1 MLPLSFALFACGG
14 LYDSGGS
21 IVDSDDTDV
30 AAVPETGDTDVNEQ
44 IDTGEPDD
52 TDVDPDDGVACHAWD
67 PLEIDSWTRVYD
79 VKYQAKKGT
88 ETHTG
93 GGLDVDADGNPMF
106 IVDIDTGVEGGAPG
120 TYGYACDLDQPGA
133 YLTEANTTIALGMLG
148 ELPILVSNNPAYRY
162 LPGAGTI
169 GSEGSWEY
177 SFTKSMAIEGLP
189 LDVPMSGL
197 FVEMGFE
204 SVTTPAGT
212 FKNAYHVTETY
223 TEDRSALSMFEMLGI
238 DASNIEAFSERWYVE
253 GIGLV
258 KEKTVDVN
266 DPSKVLSEHVL
277 KSFKGLTA
285 K

>member
-1 MLPLSFALFACGG
+1 MLPLVFAMFACGG
-14 LYDSGGS
+14 LYDTGGS
-21 IVDSDDTDV
+21 IDDSDDTDV
-30 AAVPETGDTDVNEQ
+30 VDYPDTGDTDVEVGT
-44 IDTGEPDD
+44 DTGEPDD
-52 TDVDPDDGVACHAWD
+52 TDVDPGDVFGCHAWD
-67 PLEIDSWTRVYD
+67 PVELDGWTRVYD
-79 VKYQAKKGT
+79 VKYKAKKGT

-93 GGLDVDADGNPMF
+93 AGLDVDSDGNPMF
-106 IVDIDTGVEGGAPG
+106 IVDIESGVEGAAAG
-120 TYGYACDLDQPGA
+120 TYGYACDLDEPGA
-133 YLTEANTTIALGMLG
+133 YLTEANTSMSLGMLG
-148 ELPILVSNNPAYRY
+148 ELPILITNNPAYRY

-177 SFTKSMAIEGLP
+177 SYSKSMAIEGLP
-189 LDVPMSGL
+189 LELPMSGL

-238 DASNIEAFSERWYVE
+238 DASNIEAFSDRWYVE

-266 DPSKVLSEHVL
+266 DPSVVLSEHVL